1 MGSPEMVPIPAA
13 SGDGLLTPTADG
25 SVAPDTVPRAAHPGG
40 EQQVMCVCV
49 CVCVCLG
56 LRSPLRTWYPPTQ
69 FKAAFKWL
77 GVGFAELQLPE
88 PGCTP

>member
-49 CVCVCLG
+49 CVCVCVSG
-56 LRSPLRTWYPPTQ
+56 AAVAPPHVVSPNSIQSSLQVAGGRVCRT
-69 FKAAFKWL
+69 AA
-77 GVGFAELQLPE
+77 P
-88 PGCTP
+88 